1 MSTWNIGTSWNSDT
15 DGNRRFQVFKKE
27 NKGAI
32 FKYNNKEAVV
42 DDFATW
48 GDIKKFF
55 GLGKQANPNSANI
68 DIWINGRLIPF
79 GQIRR
84 ISTRKAGTNAV
95 KMEIFVGIVALMDIK
110 SWHDFLSK
118 SEDEAFINR
127 IASKFPDVNTQ
138 TIREII
144 NLVQDNDS
152 YARDFINVGINT
164 HKIIKNPT
172 NYKILDSKS
181 WYDIKKYAVGL
192 IDEKVKGD
200 KWNPA
205 DILFYTDDF
214 NPNTLKSFKDIVSL
228 NEKFNELVKRHV
240 LIPISIKKTDDAIEG
255 SRGITNQLNKNKKVN
270 IADIIKN
277 GFSHPSLKNIPV
289 YVRYDPDNFSED
301 TTIQR
306 LALGWINT
314 MGKEH
319 IEKTADIALG
329 KASFS
334 SDYYVVKNN
343 TSFKVEANKA
353 TKSLLKSI
361 TISLKSKA
369 IWLTFEDSFLIIR
382 TKGSGIQLSADAP
395 RDEKDVSP
403 ASKIKDT
410 MSSEHL
416 GLLESIDFMLRENLL

>member
-1 MSTWNIGTSWNSDT
+1 MSTWNIRTSWNSDT

-48 GDIKKFF
+48 GDIKKYF
-55 GLGKQANPNSANI
+55 GLGKQANPDSANI

-79 GQIRR
+79 GQIKRR
-84 ISTRKAGTNAV
+84 STRKAGTNAV
-95 KMEIFVGIVALMDIK
+95 KMEIFVGIVALMNIR

-118 SEDEAFINR
+118 SEDKAFINHM
-127 IASKFPDVNTQ
+127 ASKFPVVDAK
-138 TIREII
+138 TIRDII

-152 YARDFINVGINT
+152 YADDFINVGSNT
-164 HKIIKNPT
+164 HKIIKNT
-172 NYKILDSKS
+172 ANYKILDSKS
-181 WYDIKKYAVGL
+181 WYDIKNYAVSI
-192 IDEKVKGD
+192 IDENVQGD

-205 DILFYTDDF
+205 DILFYREDF

-228 NEKFNELVKRHV
+228 NEKFNKLIKSRVLV
-240 LIPISIKKTDDAIEG
+240 PISIKKTDNAIKG

-289 YVRYDPDNFSED
+289 YVNYDPDKFSED

-334 SDYYVVKNN
+334 SDYYVVNN
-343 TSFKVEANKA
+343 KTSFKVEANNA

-369 IWLTFEDSFLIIR
+369 IWLNFEDSFLIIR
-382 TKGSGIQLSADAP
+382 SKGSGIQMTADAP
-395 RDEKDVSP
+395 RDEKHVSP

-416 GLLESIDFMLRENLL
+416 GLLESIDFMLRQNLL